1 MKEPITN
8 NMILNNDLL
17 SGNLVIHIATFY
29 FFVCNFRFNV
39 RMVQD
44 EKSQIIKKENP
55 RNNPKAPPNSDKND
69 RIG

>member
-1 MKEPITN
+1 MKEPIKN
-8 NMILNNDLL
+8 NIIFNIDFLL
-17 SGNLVIHIATFY
+17 VKLVTHIVTFY

-69 RIG
+69 KIG

>member
-29 FFVCNFRFNV
+29 FFVCNFLFNV
-39 RMVQD
+39 RMVQE

-55 RNNPKAPPNSDKND
+55 RNKPKAPPNSDKND